1 MKNHGSILT
10 ACTTY
15 LVASLPVQVLKVMTL
30 SFTSNSRLV
39 SPRVSFA
46 CIFSAYSTSPL
57 PGPLIR
63 VYVSEPTSAV

>member
-1 MKNHGSILT
+1 MKNHGSTLT

-39 SPRVSFA
+39 SPRVSFMD
-46 CIFSAYSTSPL
+46 F
-57 PGPLIR
+57 IR
-63 VYVSEPTSAV
+63 KIKEKIPTD